1 MDLKYPIEAYDALGI
16 TIDNSQ
22 FCMNETFEYK
32 HCKIIN
38 SAPCPEIVENYR
50 HCLQAN
56 LNARMNMYTKQAM
69 IRDLARAKREGVSD
83 TAVHETKI
91 GFIKKLFV

>member
-16 TIDNSQ
+16 TLENSQ

-38 SAPCPEIVENYR
+38 SSPCPEIVENYVS
-50 HCLQAN
+50 CLQAN
-56 LNARMNMYTKQAM
+56 LNARMNMYAKKALR
-69 IRDLARAKREGVSD
+69 RDFERAKREGVSN
-83 TAVHETKI
+83 TAAEEVKV
-91 GFIKKLFV
+91 GFIKRLMV